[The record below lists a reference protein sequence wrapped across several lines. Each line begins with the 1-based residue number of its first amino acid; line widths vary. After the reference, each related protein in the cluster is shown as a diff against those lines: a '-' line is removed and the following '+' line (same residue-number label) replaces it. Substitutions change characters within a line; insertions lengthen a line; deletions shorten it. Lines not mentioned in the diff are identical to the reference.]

1 MIITRR
7 GIDFLRGW
15 DREVAGIRIEVADSL
30 DGKPIAVSI
39 PLPKEITGTETNDVI
54 LVLSKEFVDHLRSVD
69 QKHYMADTAYA
80 LAYAAAHRRYR
91 GDRFAEIYRENR
103 ETYQSLEKAIGGDR
117 LLALYR
123 VIADYVI
130 HRNIKRIAPRHRG
143 CPLEK
148 HLADTEKTVKAILDD
163 LKYAARRIKTRCRS
177 REPEK
182 AYRAFKKTLKNAKEI
197 DRIYTELLKLLKT
210 IKRETCIETPI
221 AGSTIYPETPIA
233 EPPTKPEEQAY
244 VIGAEGIPEAKRL
257 PKANEII
264 EVEGI
269 PEAKKKPEKIVAFIV
284 TNDYISMIYQSG
296 KHKYMSGIT
305 YPPPKDAY
313 YGCVEAYPEVAPYLN
328 PVPFLSERFKWIVL
342 ENCPGVPLQSLVPPS
357 PVLEGVV
364 LEDLDVDVVDD
375 SEAVDVGGVLS
386 FAGVSSSDA
395 TPVYDSVGRVFI
407 RSWGFPHRRLGYD
420 LPARLRKTRKIRI
433 SKSNGNRR
441 ISIPLIAA
449 SPRTV
454 KRARYR
460 ARNGLI
466 AIVDGVTLGN
476 IAAINI
482 TGQLLSIIS
491 KYNIRDSLI
500 FVGYKSIVL
509 YSTLLSLFERMYD
522 YSKPS
527 DVGIIIT
534 SRALK
539 IDRDTIDKI
548 AEKVRSLWILFYDVN
563 RRDFTGICK
572 YDKDTKRLISRDPS
586 RLCF

>member
-15 DREVAGIRIEVADSL
+15 DREVAGIRIEIADNL
-30 DGKPIAVSI
+30 GGEPIAVSI

-91 GDRFAEIYRENR
+91 GDRLAEIYRENR

-130 HRNIKRIAPRHRG
+130 HRNIMRIAPRRRG

-148 HLADTEKTVKAILDD
+148 HLADAEKAVKAILDD
-163 LKYAARRIKTRCRS
+163 LKYAARRIKSRCRS

-182 AYRAFKKTLKNAKEI
+182 AYRAFKKTLKKAEEI
-197 DRIYTELLKLLKT
+197 DRIYIELLKLLRT
-210 IKRETCIETPI
+210 IRRETCIETPI

-233 EPPTKPEEQAY
+233 EPPAKPEEQAY
-244 VIGAEGIPEAKRL
+244 ITAAKPE
-257 PKANEII
+257 I
-264 EVEGI
+264 ETKTNG
-269 PEAKKKPEKIVAFIV
+269 KKKNLDKLVTFIV
-284 TNDYISMIYQSG
+284 TNDYILSISMRGRLGYVIYDELPISEDIY
-296 KHKYMSGIT
+296 H
-305 YPPPKDAY
+305 A
-313 YGCVEAYPEVAPYLN
+313 CVEAYPEVAPYLN
-328 PVPFLSERFKWIVL
+328 PTPFLREREGPENERVL
-342 ENCPGVPLQSLVPPS
+342 THCPGAPFEVLVPPS

-364 LEDLDVDVVDD
+364 LEDLDVDVVDE
-375 SEAVDVGGVLS
+375 SESVDVGGVLS

-395 TPVYDSVGRVFI
+395 TPVYDSVGRVFV
-407 RSWGFPHRRLGYD
+407 RSWAFPHRRLGYD
-420 LPARLRKTRKIRI
+420 LPARLRKTRRIRI
-433 SKSNGNRR
+433 GKTNGNRR

-466 AIVDGVTLGN
+466 AIVDGVTMGN

-500 FVGYKSIVL
+500 MPGYREDNKMTASMML
-509 YSTLLSLFERMYD
+509 TLDDLFRWMYR

-527 DVGIIIT
+527 DVGVIIT

-539 IDRDTIDKI
+539 IDRDVIDRI
-548 AEKVRSLWILFYDVN
+548 AERVRSLWILFYDVN

>member
-1 MIITRR
+1 MILQRR

-30 DGKPIAVSI
+30 DGEPIAVSI
-39 PLPKEITGTETNDVI
+39 PLPKEIAGTETNDVI
-54 LVLSKEFVDHLRSVD
+54 LVLSKGFVDHLRSVD
-69 QKHYMADTAYA
+69 QKHYIADTAYA

-130 HRNIKRIAPRHRG
+130 HRNIRRIAPRRRG

-244 VIGAEGIPEAKRL
+244 ITAAKPE
-257 PKANEII
+257 I
-264 EVEGI
+264 ETKTNG
-269 PEAKKKPEKIVAFIV
+269 KKKNLDKIVAFMI

-296 KHKYMSGIT
+296 KH
-305 YPPPKDAY
+305 Y
-313 YGCVEAYPEVAPYLN
+313 YAIWYILPWSKNNYYACVEAYPEVAPYLN
-328 PVPFLSERFKWIVL
+328 PTPFLRERAGPEKEMVL
-342 ENCPGVPLQSLVPPS
+342 ENCPGAPLQPLVPPS

-364 LEDLDVDVVDD
+364 LEDLDVDVIDE

-386 FAGVSSSDA
+386 LADISYSDA
-395 TPVYDSVGRVFI
+395 TPVYDSAGRVFI
-407 RSWGFPHRRLGYD
+407 RSWAFPHRRLGYD

-433 SKSNGNRR
+433 GKTNGNRR

-449 SPRTV
+449 SPKTV

-460 ARNGLI
+460 AKNGLI
-466 AIVDGVTLGN
+466 AIVDGITLGN

-500 FVGYKSIVL
+500 MTGYRSEHWL
-509 YSTLLSLFERMYD
+509 YSTLMLIFEWMHR
-522 YSKPS
+522 YSKPG

-534 SRALK
+534 SRDLK

-548 AEKVRSLWILFYDVN
+548 GEKVRSLWILFYDVD